1 MKEYNWRDER
11 EKFRPDFQQK
21 KEAPSVQ
28 PPPEEPRTDPRKIIA
43 VIAGVIV
50 IALIAVGVY
59 FFINNNKSEGKGTG
73 GSKFGE
79 ELTAAPTSPVKDSA
93 TMLAEAAEKYK
104 NAVGVVVVTLETK
117 NGEKLKTEIGT
128 AWAFAENKFATNAH
142 VAEAIKEAAQHLKI
156 QLASAYLENH
166 AKGEGFNNSDALKEK
181 VGEAKFKQLCNAA
194 FQLALQNT
202 KSISAAIF
210 INGTHGKS
218 YAITHYQIH
227 PRYGEQGTALHPD
240 VAVLTIQG
248 KHDTFFKIAKQ
259 DTLHSLK
266 AGDPIAFLGF
276 PMEHITNVNLDN
288 PVASMQTG
296 NIVAVSD
303 FQLKDSGKDG
313 NLLIRHNLPSA
324 GGASG
329 SPIFNVNGEVVAL
342 HFGGTKIRLMKN
354 GPRIDPGSMINLS
367 VRVDL
372 LEGMGS
378 DDRPISDMFE

>member
-21 KEAPSVQ
+21 KEAPAVQ

-73 GSKFGE
+73 GSKSGKE
-79 ELTAAPTSPVKDSA
+79 PPVEATSPVKDSA
-93 TMLAEAAEKYK
+93 TMLAEAAAKQK
-104 NAVGVVVVTLETK
+104 SAVGVVVVTLELK
-117 NGEKLKTEIGT
+117 DGRKLTNEIGT
-128 AWAFAENKFATNAH
+128 AWAFAEDKFATNAH
-142 VAEAIKEAAQHLKI
+142 VAVAIKEAAQQLKI
-156 QLASAYLENH
+156 QLASALLKSY
-166 AKGEGFNNSDALKEK
+166 AKEEGCNDLDALKKK
-181 VGEAKFKQLCNAA
+181 VGEAKFEQLCKQAIQ
-194 FQLALQNT
+194 FVQQNT
-202 KSISAAIF
+202 KSVSAAIF
-210 INGTHGKS
+210 INGAHGKC
-218 YAITHYQIH
+218 YTITHYQIH
-227 PRYGEQGTALHPD
+227 QRYGAKGTAVDPD

-276 PMEHITNVNLDN
+276 PMENLVHNNVNLDN

-303 FQLKDSGKDG
+303 FELKDSGKDA
-313 NLLIRHNLPSA
+313 NLLIRHNLPST

-329 SPIFNVNGEVVAL
+329 SPIFNKNGEVVAL
-342 HFGGTKIRLMKN
+342 LYAGHIIRQQDGTRA
-354 GPRIDPGSMINLS
+354 PSAAMINMS

-372 LEGMGS
+372 LEGMGPIQ
-378 DDRPISDMFE
+378 PISDMFE

>member
-21 KEAPSVQ
+21 KEAPAVQ
-28 PPPEEPRTDPRKIIA
+28 PPPPEEPRTDPRKIIA

-73 GSKFGE
+73 GSKPGPE
-79 ELTAAPTSPVKDSA
+79 SPTSTVKDSA

-117 NGEKLKTEIGT
+117 DGEKLKTEIGT

-142 VAEAIKEAAQHLKI
+142 VAEAIKEAAPYLKI
-156 QLASAYLENH
+156 QLASAYLEIY
-166 AKGEGFNNSDALKEK
+166 AKGEGFKDSDALKK
-181 VGEAKFKQLCNAA
+181 NVGEAKFKQLCNEA
-194 FQLALQNT
+194 FQLALQKT

-227 PRYGEQGTALHPD
+227 PRYGEQGTALRPD

-276 PMEHITNVNLDN
+276 PVENITNVNLDN

-303 FQLKDSGKDG
+303 FELKDSGKDA

-329 SPIFNVNGEVVAL
+329 SPIFNVKGEVVAL
-342 HFGGTKIRLMKN
+342 HYGGTKIRLMKN

>member
-21 KEAPSVQ
+21 KEAPAVQ

-73 GSKFGE
+73 GPDSDT
-79 ELTAAPTSPVKDSA
+79 ELIAAPPPVKDSA
-93 TMLAEAAEKYK
+93 TMLAEAAEKHK
-104 NAVGVVVVTLETK
+104 NAVGVVVVTLEIS
-117 NGEKLKTEIGT
+117 NGKKLTNEIGT

-142 VAEAIKEAAQHLKI
+142 VAVAIKEAAQQLKI
-156 QLASAYLENH
+156 QLASALLMNY
-166 AKGEGFNNSDALKEK
+166 AKGEGCNDLDALKKK
-181 VGEAKFKQLCNAA
+181 VGEAKFEQLCNEAI
-194 FQLALQNT
+194 QLAQQNT
-202 KSISAAIF
+202 KSVSAAIF

-227 PRYGEQGTALHPD
+227 PRYGEHGTALDPD
-240 VAVLTIQG
+240 VAILTIQG

-276 PMEHITNVNLDN
+276 PMENINNVNLDN

-329 SPIFNVNGEVVAL
+329 SPIFNVKGEVVAL
-342 HFGGTKIRLMKN
+342 HFGGSKIRITKD
-354 GPRIDPGSMINLS
+354 GPRIDPGSMINMS